1 MEMKKCDLCGS
12 ETVVEGFEQIKMCD
26 DCKGKLGVKD
36 AKEWSLWLVQSLD
49 STELKG
55 VCA

>member
-1 MEMKKCDLCGS
+1 MKKCDLCGS
-12 ETVVEGFEQIKMCD
+12 ETVVEGFEQIKVCD
-26 DCKGKLGVKD
+26 DCKEKLGCQE

>member
-1 MEMKKCDLCGS
+1 MERKECDLCGS

-26 DCKGKLGVKD
+26 DCKERLGCEE